1 MSAGYSGSRVEAVG
15 EGHSSSEWGRPYGGG
30 VGGQELSPGEAA
42 LEFLRD
48 YSRERPEV
56 VAMWAFGLGFLLGWK
71 LKPW

>member
-1 MSAGYSGSRVEAVG
+1 MSGGYGGGRIEAEG
-15 EGHSSSEWGRPYGGG
+15 EGQRSSDWGRPYRGGF
-30 VGGQELSPGEAA
+30 GGQELSPGEAA

-56 VAMWAFGLGFLLGWK
+56 VAMWAFGIGFLVAWK